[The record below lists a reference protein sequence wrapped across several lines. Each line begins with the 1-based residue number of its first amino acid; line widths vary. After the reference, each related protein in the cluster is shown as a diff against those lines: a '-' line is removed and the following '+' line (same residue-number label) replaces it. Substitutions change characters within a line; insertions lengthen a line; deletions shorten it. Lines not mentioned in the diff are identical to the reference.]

1 MELHG
6 AVVELHHSQGNDED
20 KGQQGVEIIGNGP
33 DKQLNA
39 ADAGIQIGGHAGD
52 GGGPGGY
59 RSDHAHGGGGSVNEV
74 GQLGPGNLVSVGDGT
89 HDTAHGEAVE
99 VVVNEDQHTQDKGG
113 QHGPYPSLDVL
124 LRPAAEGGGTA
135 GGVHQ
140 SYDDAQ
146 EDQEE
151 EDAGIAL
158 NGGDQAVV
166 DDGIQDSHW
175 GEVALEQG
183 AYQDADEQ
191 GRVGLLGDEG
201 QDNGH
206 DGGHQAPEGR
216 VHVGEGG
223 LAVRGE
229 SYRRQGQADGSR

>member
-1 MELHG
+1 M
-6 AVVELHHSQGNDED
+6 A
-20 KGQQGVEIIGNGP
+20 
-33 DKQLNA
+33 
-39 ADAGIQIGGHAGD
+39 
-52 GGGPGGY
+52 
-59 RSDHAHGGGGSVNEV
+59 
-74 GQLGPGNLVSVGDGT
+74 VGDGT
-89 HDTAHGEAVE
+89 HDAAHGEAVE
-99 VVVNEDQHTQDKGG
+99 VVVDEDQHAQDEGG
-113 QHGPYPSLDVL
+113 QHGPHPSLDVL

-135 GGVHQ
+135 GGVDQGH
-140 SYDDAQ
+140 DDAQ
-146 EDQEE
+146 EYQEQ
-151 EDAGIAL
+151 EDSGVAL
-158 NGGDQAVV
+158 DGGDQTVV
-166 DDGIQDSHW
+166 DDGIQGGDG

-229 SYRRQGQADGSR
+229 SYRRQGQAGGSR